1 MDIGLLQNFFRRRS
15 SPLLGIDISAAAI
28 RIIELARLAH
38 GWRVEHFALHE
49 LPRAAMRE
57 GGIAQIAQMTDAL
70 REALHKSGTR
80 LREAAIALP
89 AGLVI
94 RKTLTVPDGLSDEE
108 LELQV
113 EEDAAQSL
121 SIQLSELNLD
131 YGVVGP
137 SVSVPDSVDVMLV
150 ATRKETIAERQE
162 LIESVGIK
170 PVVVDIESQAMIAA
184 LQTLNNL
191 NDERDS
197 SCTQAILQIGRDS
210 SYIYIE
216 KKQILLFEHE
226 LNIGFHKLHKECD
239 KHPEQIVSATETFCH
254 VACQEF
260 KRALQIYATTAH
272 HSPIDKYF
280 LSGPEQSLS
289 RLPFMLNE
297 QLSIIVEFAN
307 PFREMT
313 FATSINKAQLLQ
325 EASSWLVSCGLA
337 MSDRVA

>member
-57 GGIAQIAQMTDAL
+57 GGITQIAQMTDAL

-94 RKTLTVPDGLSDEE
+94 RKTLTVPDGLSDED

-113 EEDAAQSL
+113 EEEAAQSL
-121 SIQLSELNLD
+121 SFRLNELNLD
-131 YGVVGP
+131 FGVVGP
-137 SVSVPDSVDVMLV
+137 SVSAPDSVDVMLV
-150 ATRKETIAERQE
+150 ATRKETITERQE

-170 PVVVDIESQAMIAA
+170 PVVIDIESQAMITA
-184 LQTLNNL
+184 LLYQNALY
-191 NDERDS
+191 DERS
-197 SCTQAILQIGRDS
+197 SSYTRAILQIGRDS
-210 SYIYIE
+210 SYVFIE
-216 KKQILLFEHE
+216 KKQILLFDHE
-226 LNIGFHKLHKECD
+226 LNIGFHKLQKEVD
-239 KHPEQIVSATETFCH
+239 KHPELIGSATVTFCS
-254 VACQEF
+254 VVCQEF
-260 KRALQIYATTAH
+260 KRALQIYATTSQH
-272 HSPIDKYF
+272 NPIDHFF

-289 RLPFMLNE
+289 RLPFMLKE
-297 QLSIIVEFAN
+297 QLSIDAEFAN

-313 FATSINKAQLLQ
+313 FSASVDKALLLQ

-337 MSDRVA
+337 MSNRVA